1 MSSLGFSEYAESGNL
16 NNNNNNGNINGNGN
30 GNGKLY
36 NRRNG
41 TGTGN
46 RTLKIPRNHNQST
59 NEGIGGSTERGLLQS
74 PNGNGNGTGND
85 TGNGI
90 SNENGTNQGMV
101 QQAGQKIKQIKDY
114 IENIHRK
121 GGEDSDPDDD
131 DSILPAYPAQG
142 MGVYATNIT
151 SQGVIRGPDNV
162 SSNNGVVRKTTQM
175 NSLNPSSSYSSTLL
189 EGMNPADSTSEQQ
202 QQPPGTTAGASGR
215 FSSPPHFTTPY
226 GDTTR
231 NVDPRGKPKTIV
243 NNFSTN
249 DDGKQKTSIYASKY
263 YEQFVPYAETL
274 ANQLAGGG
282 GSGGGGGTMSGTN
295 AALIEKLNYIIH
307 MLEDKKDE
315 KTGHVIEELVLYCF
329 LGIFIIFIVDT
340 FTHAIPG
347 NGRAGGAG
355 GGFTMFGGAKHRVY
369 RR

>member
-16 NNNNNNGNINGNGN
+16 NNNGNGN

-41 TGTGN
+41 NGNGTGN
-46 RTLKIPRNHNQST
+46 RTLKIPRNQIQST
-59 NEGIGGSTERGLLQS
+59 NDSSGPERGLLQS
-74 PNGNGNGTGND
+74 VNGS
-85 TGNGI
+85 I
-90 SNENGTNQGMV
+90 SNENGTNNGMI

-121 GGEDSDPDDD
+121 GGEDSDPDENDM
-131 DSILPAYPAQG
+131 DSVLPAYPAQG
-142 MGVYATNIT
+142 MGVYSTNIT
-151 SQGVIRGPDNV
+151 NQGMIRGPDNSV

-175 NSLNPSSSYSSTLL
+175 NSLNPASSYSSTLL
-189 EGMNPADSTSEQQ
+189 EGMNPASDFAGAGAGAGAGASDL
-202 QQPPGTTAGASGR
+202 PGTTAGASGR

-231 NVDPRGKPKTIV
+231 NVDPRSTAGNSGGSSSSRDKPKT
-243 NNFSTN
+243 ST
-249 DDGKQKTSIYASKY
+249 YASQY

-274 ANQLAGGG
+274 ANQLAAGGG
-282 GSGGGGGTMSGTN
+282 GGGAGQNGTMSGTN

-307 MLEDKKDE
+307 MMEEKKDE

-340 FTHAIPG
+340 FTNAMPG
-347 NGRAGGAG
+347 NGRGGGGG
-355 GGFTMFGGAKHRVY
+355 GGFSMFGGAGRRAAQY